1 MNVKRLFN
9 DGWQFAKSDLSVTKL
24 MEPNIGT
31 ELTEDADVTERTGRI
46 DPTATDVIGSIG
58 SADSTDANDTT
69 EFTETIGA
77 TNFTDPANPTE
88 LPNSAGLTATTDLT
102 NATELIDFT
111 DLSFEAVEFPHDWLI
126 YNTLDLYENSIGWY
140 RKTFEYT
147 KDEQQ
152 QVLLCFDGV
161 YMDSSVYVN
170 GHFVGEWKYGYSA
183 FEHEITNALVDG
195 DNEIL
200 VKVVHQSPNSRWYSG
215 AGIYRNV
222 WLKTRSRNHIETDGI
237 YVSMQQQQ
245 DGWQIEVDTE
255 LCLEL
260 NQRTQLVHTI
270 LYNGEVIASSQA
282 EIVANGTK
290 GVDYQNMNNTSL
302 NTKTNAGINT
312 STNLSTNT
320 GTDTCTST
328 STNINAKADTD
339 PDELPELTAH
349 THVHPHAKVTANSYS
364 NSQRLNVL
372 HPHLWSPETPHLY
385 DLVTELRLI
394 SDDRHE
400 QVIESVQQ
408 RIGFKQVRLDAREGF
423 YLNGVKMKLNGVCE
437 HHDLGALGTA
447 FNVTALRRR
456 FVLLK
461 EMGVN
466 AIRTAHNMPAKE
478 FMELADEMGML
489 VVSEAF
495 DMWERA
501 KTPYDYARFF
511 PEWSYRDVRSWV
523 RRDRN
528 RVSLIMW
535 SIGNEIYDT
544 HADERGQEVTRML
557 MAYVQEFDPKGNARV
572 TIGSNYMPW
581 ENAQKCADIVKLAG
595 YNYAEKYYDQ
605 HHAEHPDWI
614 IYGSET
620 SSVVQSRGIYHFPY
634 EQPVLDDDDEQCS
647 ALGNSTTSW
656 GAKSPEY
663 CIIAERDHP
672 YSLGQFLW
680 TGFDYIGEPTPYHT
694 KNSYFGQLDT
704 ATFPKDPYYIYQAA
718 WTDYKKSPMVHIFP
732 YWDFS
737 PGQIIDVRVCSNA
750 PKIELQLNGE
760 TVGTYDIDHAHG
772 TQLSGWWKVPF
783 EEGELKAIAYDEHG
797 AVIATDVQRS
807 FSDAKKV
814 LLQADRQELQTG
826 GKDLIFVEITVEDEA
841 GHPVHNANN
850 RVHVKVTGPGR
861 LLGLDNGDST
871 DYDPYKGLSR
881 RLFSGKLMAIIGST
895 NEAGTIQI
903 EVSSEGVEGVTA
915 TFESTVA
922 DEGRESVT
930 MDANG
935 KGRERGGQFH
945 TDTAYALNSKQPVFM
960 TNEELPVLTGN
971 AKEIPLRK
979 IEIISESGQ
988 VLDPVNPEVIVTAKL
1003 YPENTSYRDLEW
1015 SVVNDAGIVSNI
1027 AKVEVISPGTGDVPG
1042 SQGINVDGKIHVVRV
1057 SAMGD
1062 GAFRLR
1068 ATSKNGTDKTKL
1080 ISQLEFKAEGLG
1092 TAYKDPYGFISGGL
1106 YDYTKGDVGNGNERG
1121 VATSRDSETHVGFH
1135 NIDFGP
1141 YGSDTITIP
1150 IFALSSETYFIQI
1163 WEGIPGEEGSVMIAD
1178 VVYDK
1183 ESIWNVY
1190 QEETYRLS
1198 KRLSGITSICFVLKQ
1213 KIHIKGFTFERQSR
1227 AFEQNAAASCDHLY
1241 GDTFTVE
1248 GRRVEGIGNNVSLE
1262 FEQMDFTSEGAP
1274 KLVIYGA
1281 SAIDKN
1287 TIHIRFSGADGQ
1299 SNQLVEFTQSE
1310 GYEERTFELE
1320 PVYGEQKV
1328 TFIFLPG
1335 SQFDF
1340 GWFRFEK

>member
-1 MNVKRLFN
+1 MRNYFNQKRVRNDMNEKRQFN
-9 DGWQFAKSDLSVTKL
+9 EGWQFAKSGL
-24 MEPNIGT
+24 
-31 ELTEDADVTERTGRI
+31 DVTEPG
-46 DPTATDVIGSIG
+46 
-58 SADSTDANDTT
+58 
-69 EFTETIGA
+69 
-77 TNFTDPANPTE
+77 
-88 LPNSAGLTATTDLT
+88 
-102 NATELIDFT
+102 
-111 DLSFEAVEFPHDWLI
+111 DLSFEPVELPHDWLI
-126 YNTLDLYENSIGWY
+126 YNTLDLYEDSIGWY
-140 RKTFEYT
+140 RKTFQYVR
-147 KDEQQ
+147 DEQ
-152 QVLLCFDGV
+152 QVLLYFDGV

-170 GHFVGEWKYGYSA
+170 GQLVGEWKYGYSA
-183 FEHEITNALVDG
+183 FEHEITNALVEG

-222 WLKTRSRNHIETDGI
+222 WLKTRSCNHIITDGI
-237 YVSMQQQQ
+237 YVSIQQQP
-245 DGWQIEVDTE
+245 DGWQVEVDTE
-255 LCLEL
+255 LHLAQD
-260 NQRTQLVHTI
+260 QRAELVHTI
-270 LYNGEVIASSQA
+270 LYEGQVVASSQA
-282 EIVANGTK
+282 EILANAIGEEIEEKDAEIGLEK
-290 GVDYQNMNNTSL
+290 GNDVEAL
-302 NTKTNAGINT
+302 INT
-312 STNLSTNT
+312 QQLQIQS
-320 GTDTCTST
+320 
-328 STNINAKADTD
+328 
-339 PDELPELTAH
+339 PD
-349 THVHPHAKVTANSYS
+349 
-364 NSQRLNVL
+364 
-372 HPHLWSPETPHLY
+372 LWSPDTPNLY

-394 SDDRHE
+394 SEDQAE
-400 QVIESVQQ
+400 KVIESVSQ
-408 RIGFKQVRLDAREGF
+408 RIGFKHVRMDASEGF
-423 YLNGVKMKLNGVCE
+423 VLNGVNMKMNGVCE
-437 HHDLGALGTA
+437 HHDLGALGAA

-511 PEWSYRDVRSWV
+511 PEWSYKDVRSWV

-528 RVSLIMW
+528 HVSLVMW

-557 MAYVQEFDPKGNARV
+557 MEYVQEFDPKGNARV

-595 YNYAEKYYDQ
+595 DNYAEKYYEQ

-663 CIIAERDHP
+663 CILAERDHP

-704 ATFPKDPYYIYQAA
+704 ATFPKDSYYIYQAA
-718 WTDYKKSPMVHIFP
+718 WTDYKNKPMVHLFP

-750 PKIELQLNGE
+750 PRIELQLNGK
-760 TVGTYDIDHAHG
+760 TIGTYDIDHAHG
-772 TQLSGWWKVPF
+772 TQLSGWWKVPY
-783 EEGELKAIAYDEHG
+783 EAGELKAIAYDEHG
-797 AVIATDVQRS
+797 NVIATDVQRS
-807 FSDAKKV
+807 FGDGSK
-814 LLQADRQELQTG
+814 LRLQSDRQQLRADGT
-826 GKDLIFVEITVEDEA
+826 DLIFAEITVEDEA
-841 GHPVHNANN
+841 GNPVHNANN
-850 RVHVKVTGPGR
+850 RVQVKVSGAGR

-895 NEAGTIQI
+895 NESGEVRI
-903 EVSSEGVEGVTA
+903 EVSSEGLQGSALAIEAVAAYEEPEVEGDRVQ
-915 TFESTVA
+915 E
-922 DEGRESVT
+922 
-930 MDANG
+930 
-935 KGRERGGQFH
+935 
-945 TDTAYALNSKQPVFM
+945 PVYM
-960 TNEELPVLTGN
+960 KNEERPVLTGS
-971 AKEIPLRK
+971 AQEIPLRK

-988 VLDPVNPEVIVTAKL
+988 LLDPSNPELVVTAKL
-1003 YPENTSYRDLEW
+1003 YPENTSYRDMEW

-1027 AKVEVISPGTGDVPG
+1027 AKVEVLSEGT
-1042 SQGINVDGKIHVVRV
+1042 VDGASTRSTNDPQHMVKV

-1068 ATSKNGTDKTKL
+1068 ASSRNGTDKIKL

-1092 TAYKDPYGFISGGL
+1092 TAYKDPYGFITGGL
-1106 YDYTKGDVGNGNERG
+1106 YDYAKGDVGNGNERG
-1121 VATSRDSETHVGFH
+1121 VATSRDGETHVGFR

-1150 IFALSSETYFIQI
+1150 IFTLSSEDYFIQI
-1163 WEGIPGEEGSVMIAD
+1163 WEGMPDEEGSTMIAD

-1198 KRLSGITSICFVLKQ
+1198 KRLKGITSICFVLKQ
-1213 KIHIKGFTFERQSR
+1213 KIHIKGFSFERQSR

-1241 GDTFTVE
+1241 GDSFTVKE
-1248 GRRVEGIGNNVSLE
+1248 DRVEGIGNNVSLE
-1262 FEQMDFTSEGAP
+1262 FEQMDFASEGTSR
-1274 KLVIYGA
+1274 LVIYGA
-1281 SAIDKN
+1281 SPIDKN

-1299 SNQLVEFTQSE
+1299 HNQLVEFTQSE
-1310 GYEERTFELE
+1310 GYEERSFELE
-1320 PVYGEQKV
+1320 RVSGEQKV

>member
-1 MNVKRLFN
+1 MNAKRLFN
-9 DGWQFAKSDLSVTKL
+9 NGWQFAKSDLSVTKR
-24 MEPNIGT
+24 T
-31 ELTEDADVTERTGRI
+31 ESNTDTDLTKD
-46 DPTATDVIGSIG
+46 
-58 SADSTDANDTT
+58 ADSTEQTNLT
-69 EFTETIGA
+69 EATSRIGPI
-77 TNFTDPANPTE
+77 DLTE
-88 LPNSAGLTATTDLT
+88 L
-102 NATELIDFT
+102 
-111 DLSFEAVEFPHDWLI
+111 SFDAVELPHDWLI

-152 QVLLCFDGV
+152 VILCFDGI
-161 YMDSSVYVN
+161 YMDSSIYVN
-170 GHFVGEWKYGYSA
+170 GQFVGEWKYGYSA
-183 FEHEITNALVDG
+183 FEHEITNALLDG
-195 DNEIL
+195 VNEIL

-222 WLKTRSRNHIETDGI
+222 WLKTRSRNHIVTDGI
-237 YVSMQQQQ
+237 YVSIEQQP
-245 DGWQIEVDTE
+245 DGWQVEVDTE
-255 LCLEL
+255 LCLEQ
-260 NQRTQLVHTI
+260 NQRAQLLHTI

-282 EIVANGTK
+282 EIVASAIDE
-290 GVDYQNMNNTSL
+290 GV
-302 NTKTNAGINT
+302 
-312 STNLSTNT
+312 
-320 GTDTCTST
+320 
-328 STNINAKADTD
+328 
-339 PDELPELTAH
+339 EAH
-349 THVHPHAKVTANSYS
+349 EHPIQFT
-364 NSQRLNVL
+364 NSQQLNVL
-372 HPHLWSPETPHLY
+372 NPNVWSPDKPHLY

-394 SDDRHE
+394 SGEQHE
-400 QVIESVQQ
+400 ELIESVPQ
-408 RIGFKQVRLDAREGF
+408 RIGFKQVRLDASEGF

-437 HHDLGALGTA
+437 HHDLGALGSA

-461 EMGVN
+461 NMGVN

-511 PEWSYRDVRSWV
+511 KEWAHGDVRSWV

-528 RVSLIMW
+528 HVSLIMW

-544 HADERGQEVTRML
+544 HADERGQEVTRVL
-557 MAYVQEFDPKGNARV
+557 MEYVQEFDPKGNARV

-672 YSLGQFLW
+672 FSLGQFLW

-704 ATFPKDPYYIYQAA
+704 ATFPKDSYYIYQAA

-760 TVGTYDIDHAHG
+760 TIGTYDIDHAHG

-807 FSDAKKV
+807 FTDAKKV
-814 LLQADRQELQTG
+814 CLSTDRQELQAN
-826 GKDLIFVEITVEDEA
+826 GKDLVFVEITVEDEA

-850 RVHVKVTGPGR
+850 RVQVKVSGAGR

-895 NEAGTIQI
+895 NEAGTIQV
-903 EVSSEGVEGVTA
+903 EVSSEGLEGATA
-915 TFESTVA
+915 TFESKVA
-922 DEGRESVT
+922 DVERESITV
-930 MDANG
+930 DA
-935 KGRERGGQFH
+935 K
-945 TDTAYALNSKQPVFM
+945 PVFM
-960 TNEELPVLTGN
+960 KNENCPVLTGH
-971 AKEIPLRK
+971 AQEIPLRK

-988 VLDPVNPEVIVTAKL
+988 ILDASNPEVIVTAKL
-1003 YPENTSYRDLEW
+1003 YPESTSYRDVEW

-1027 AKVEVISPGTGDVPG
+1027 AKVEVITSGTGDEPG
-1042 SQGINVDGKIHVVRV
+1042 SQSIDVDERRHRVRV
-1057 SAMGD
+1057 SAVGD

-1068 ATSKNGTDKTKL
+1068 ATSNNGTDKPKL

-1121 VATSRDSETHVGFH
+1121 VATSRDSETHVGFR

-1150 IFALSSETYFIQI
+1150 IFALSSETYFLQI
-1163 WEGIPGEEGSVMIAD
+1163 WEGMPGEEGSVMIAD

-1213 KIHIKGFTFERQSR
+1213 KIHIKGFSFERQSR
-1227 AFEQNAAASCDHLY
+1227 AFETNAAASCDHLY
-1241 GDTFTVE
+1241 GDTFTIE
-1248 GRRVEGIGNNVSLE
+1248 DDRVAGIGNNVSLE
-1262 FEQMDFTSEGAP
+1262 FEQMNFTTKGTS

-1287 TIHIRFSGADGQ
+1287 TIHIRFSGANGQ